1 MTRRLLVVT
10 LTLGLLVGVGQ
21 TTTLAGGALMPPEAA
36 DEERA
41 DDGVASEVP
50 VPATTRLNI

>member
-1 MTRRLLVVT
+1 
-10 LTLGLLVGVGQ
+10 
-21 TTTLAGGALMPPEAA
+21 MPPEAA